1 MMVAG
6 MCDEE
11 RSVGQKKTL
20 VRQPDP
26 PSKWP
31 RWTGFRGK
39 TAWDWMQLLIVPLVL
54 TLLGLS
60 LTVAQQVIAN
70 LQQDLKQQQAEAERA
85 QMTQKIE
92 EYRAQNEA
100 LQAYLDLMKE
110 LMLEQN
116 LRDSP
121 PDSSARAIANVQ
133 TSLILEQV
141 DPARKRVFLRL
152 LTDSHLIDA
161 DAPRIE
167 TATLALQGTDAKSM
181 DLSDTD
187 LSRANLEGADLSG
200 ANLSNANLSGANLSG
215 ANLSGAN
222 LTDASG
228 ITNEELDQ
236 QAKSLKG
243 ATMPNGQQYED
254 WLKDKKAGGKDEKNE

>member
-1 MMVAG
+1 
-6 MCDEE
+6 
-11 RSVGQKKTL
+11 
-20 VRQPDP
+20 
-26 PSKWP
+26 
-31 RWTGFRGK
+31 
-39 TAWDWMQLLIVPLVL
+39 MQLLIVPLVL
-54 TLLGLS
+54 TVIGLS
-60 LTVAQQVIAN
+60 FTAAQQVIAN
-70 LQQDLKQQQAEAERA
+70 LQQNLQQQQAEYQRA

-110 LMLEQN
+110 LMLEKN

-141 DPARKRVFLRL
+141 DSARKRVVLRL

-161 DAPRIE
+161 DAPLIE

-187 LSRANLEGADLSG
+187 LSRANLERAYLSGTNLSG
-200 ANLSNANLSGANLSG
+200 ANLSNANLSNANLSNTVLRDANLSG
-215 ANLSGAN
+215 AE
-222 LTDASG
+222 G
-228 ITNEELDQ
+228 ITNQELEQ
-236 QAKSLKG
+236 QAASLKG
-243 ATMPNGQQYED
+243 ATMPNGQKYED
-254 WLKDKKAGGKDEKNE
+254 WLKSKDQAENKKSDGSS